1 MMRRL
6 AIAATILSGMLLAS
20 TAEASGNRGPL
31 APAGPEVGA
40 TITDGTMETLVVNGC
55 YALIMGT
62 VATPNVGVD
71 VTAAINM
78 WDDGAY
84 RGGYPLSFPGN
95 GGNHTYCLVHQQ
107 TEPVLQGAPG
117 LGVYLEDVLGVGA
130 TVTFDADG
138 NMDISDVCTGAAP
151 VCPAENV
158 LLDIPT
164 MGRTGLVA
172 MILLLGATA
181 AVWMARRRVS
191 NQR

>member
-1 MMRRL
+1 MRRL
-6 AIAATILSGMLLAS
+6 VIAASVLGSMLLAP
-20 TAEASGNRGPL
+20 TVQADGNRGPL
-31 APAGPEVGA
+31 APAGPEGGP
-40 TITDGTMETLVVNGC
+40 TITDGTMEILVVNGC

-62 VATPNVGVD
+62 VATPNVGVE

-78 WDDGAY
+78 WDDGNY

-95 GGNHTYCLVHQQ
+95 GGNHNYCLVHQQ
-107 TEPVLQGAPG
+107 TEPVLQGAAG
-117 LGVYLEDVLGVGA
+117 LGVYLEDQLGVGA
-130 TVTFDADG
+130 TVTFDSNG
-138 NMDISDVCTGAAP
+138 NLDISDICTGAAP

-181 AVWMARRRVS
+181 AIWIARRRVS
-191 NQR
+191 LTR